1 MKSYV
6 KISILLLLLAAL
18 ALPAAAGHWDVE
30 DSRTIDEVLRFDGPA
45 AERLLVVDNVSGS
58 IRVTGYDGDEVR
70 VVAQEL
76 VRARSA
82 ERLARARAEAGLVI
96 DVHGSTIA
104 LVVDGP
110 FRRDDG
116 SLHWHRDLGYD
127 LHYDFEIRLPRR
139 VSLDLKTVNGG
150 DVTVRGVEAATLD
163 VSNVNGAIALEAVA
177 GHGRVRTVN
186 GSIEATYVASPAGEC
201 EFETVNGNVD
211 VAFPRGFAA
220 DLRFKTFNGDVFT
233 DFDYAPRAIEKP
245 APTKRGGRTVWKSLG
260 YGARIGGGGPPMSFE
275 TLNGNIYIR
284 NAER

>member
-6 KISILLLLLAAL
+6 PVLIPLLLTAL
-18 ALPAAAGHWDVE
+18 APPADAGRWDVE
-30 DSRTIDEVLRFDGPA
+30 ESRTIDEVLSFGGAPA
-45 AERLLVVDNVSGS
+45 DRLLVVDNVNGS
-58 IRVTGYDGDEVR
+58 ISVTGHDGGEVV
-70 VVAQEL
+70 VVAREL

-82 ERLARARAEAGLVI
+82 EHLARARAEAGLVI

-116 SLHWHRDLGYD
+116 SIHWQRDLGYD

-163 VSNVNGAIALEAVA
+163 VANVNGAIELEDVA
-177 GHGRVRTVN
+177 GHGRVATVN
-186 GSIEATYVASPAGEC
+186 GSIDATYVESPAGAC
-201 EFETVNGNVD
+201 AFKTVNGNVD
-211 VAFPRGFAA
+211 VAFPRNFAA
-220 DLRFKTFNGDVFT
+220 DLGFKTFNGAVYT

-245 APTKRGGRTVWKSLG
+245 APRKRGRRTVWKSLG
-260 YGARIGGGGPPMSFE
+260 YGARIGGGGPQMSFE
-275 TLNGNIYIR
+275 TLNGNIYVR
-284 NAER
+284 NSEL